1 MLGTP
6 LIRAEDL
13 KKVTIQTPGGEVSW
27 KEEVSK
33 GKQSFDDRI
42 ELLSDKELAGLR
54 RDSERA
60 PVFIAAFVPPEHRTD
75 NLLEDMDAAFTA
87 WLKSGQR
94 DKFNNEDVIRIIG
107 AAFGNYCI
115 QHLGL
120 HWARVTDKQG
130 TAVALV
136 SDHPLTRSFPFTS
149 VQYRI
154 EDNKTDFIYAIY
166 ASLEQLMKDA
176 KK

>member
-1 MLGTP
+1 M
-6 LIRAEDL
+6 AEDL

-27 KEEVSK
+27 KEEKIK
-33 GKQSFDDRI
+33 GKRSFDDRI

-60 PVFIAAFVPPEHRTD
+60 PAFIAAFVPPGNRTD
-75 NLLEDMDAAFTA
+75 NLLEDLDTAFAA
-87 WLKSGQR
+87 WLKSDQR
-94 DKFNNEDVIRIIG
+94 DKFTNAEVIRIIG
-107 AAFGNYCI
+107 AALGSYTI

-130 TAVALV
+130 TAIALV
-136 SDHPLTRSFPFTS
+136 SENPPARSFPFTS
-149 VQYRI
+149 IQYRI
-154 EDNKTDFIYAIY
+154 EDNKTDFIYALY
-166 ASLEQLMKDA
+166 VSMEQLMKDA